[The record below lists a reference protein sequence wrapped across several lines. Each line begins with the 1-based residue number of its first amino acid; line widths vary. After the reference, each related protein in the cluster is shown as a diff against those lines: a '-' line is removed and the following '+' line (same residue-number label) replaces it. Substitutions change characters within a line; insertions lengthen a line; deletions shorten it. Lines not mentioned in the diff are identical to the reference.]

1 MDQFFSTSLS
11 AFAWI
16 VNPNDIMLQS
26 LDIMINHKRNPP
38 NSNNS
43 SSNNKN
49 SNADDILL
57 LVNELKFENW
67 DLRVL

>member
-1 MDQFFSTSLS
+1 MDQFFFTSRS

-43 SSNNKN
+43 SSNNNNNN
-49 SNADDILL
+49 SNA
-57 LVNELKFENW
+57 
-67 DLRVL
+67 